1 MNLSLKELNELV
13 YCVGVAI
20 RKGELINLDVANEL
34 YDRLNSEIE
43 SRVNESESIED
54 DDEEIAWPGKR
65 TFSTYLD
72 AVISAEDA
80 FGVDLNVTLSELC
93 DNGDFSYEDV
103 DGNLIYIYQKKGLMV
118 TEDETK
124 EITIQEFVNILGA
137 GTDYDLSDIEEGSL
151 GQFS

>member
-1 MNLSLKELNELV
+1 MNLSFKELNELV

-43 SRVNESESIED
+43 SRVKSEDIEND
-54 DDEEIAWPGKR
+54 IAWPGKR

-72 AVISAEDA
+72 AAISAEDT
-80 FGVDLNVTLSELC
+80 FGVDLDITVC

-137 GTDYDLSDIEEGSL
+137 GTDYDLSDNEEGSL